1 MQADWHAVQPG
12 TVQYEI
18 LEGEKATAF
27 IDGDNLE
34 IQVNCR
40 ADAGVLEDMVP
51 YALATTLEVAE
62 EINIDIYSEV
72 SVRVQAAQIRIA
84 ASE

>member
-1 MQADWHAVQPG
+1 
-12 TVQYEI
+12 
-18 LEGEKATAF
+18 LEGEKAAAF

-72 SVRVQAAQIRIA
+72 SVRVHAAQIRV
-84 ASE
+84 ASSG